1 MLTTASWKWHSM
13 ISQVLCQTLSS
24 EFSPPCSPVTFAS
37 TNSVWISVPVIL
49 CFHMAFEQQMQG
61 IRVDSD
67 MLLYEYVEKVYVL
80 NLIFIILYYTL
91 HQAVEE
97 LIIYC
102 LLSSQISSTYYLI
115 FATSF
120 NRKLSSSGSNIIIK
134 IVKKFLQMQCLFSIS
149 VLEMV

>member
-1 MLTTASWKWHSM
+1 
-13 ISQVLCQTLSS
+13 
-24 EFSPPCSPVTFAS
+24 
-37 TNSVWISVPVIL
+37 
-49 CFHMAFEQQMQG
+49 MQG

-134 IVKKFLQMQCLFSIS
+134 IVKKFLQMHCLFSIS